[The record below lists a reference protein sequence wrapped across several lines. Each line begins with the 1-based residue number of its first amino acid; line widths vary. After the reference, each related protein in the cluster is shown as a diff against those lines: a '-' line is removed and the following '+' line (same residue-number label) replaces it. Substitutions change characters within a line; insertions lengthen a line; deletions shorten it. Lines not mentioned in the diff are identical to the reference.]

1 MTYEAQSRLVFHRPI
16 ISYLDRLHMRRLSSV
31 LVLSTLLA
39 GCLLKRPT
47 LDGPRIPHEVATL
60 TLAGQFSFPPGERF
74 PVELGLPFGGISGLV
89 SNANGS
95 EWLGISDARV
105 GGRIYSFRIE
115 GGGAGAELRVVR
127 TGFIPLEIIPAKIHP
142 DHEGLTRLP
151 DGNLLVASEGTSS
164 EPRLPPSL
172 VEYGPQGQFVRQLA
186 VRDRY
191 IPEPTGPLTRGARGN
206 AGFESLTIS
215 PDGERVFTGIET
227 ALVQD
232 GDTATFDA
240 GTDARLLEYVQR
252 HHTFEPGREF
262 VYRLEP
268 VVKPSFT
275 PGFYIN
281 GLVELL
287 ALSRTSLLVLE
298 RGYVEEA
305 GNPER
310 SINRIRLFHVT
321 LAGATDV
328 SRFESLKGQTGIVA
342 VTKTLVLDVS
352 DVKGLSTELA
362 PALDNFEGMAIGPRL
377 PDGRSSLILV
387 SDDNFNRIQR
397 TWFLMFAV
405 N

>member
-1 MTYEAQSRLVFHRPI
+1 MTDAAGWWFSTRPI
-16 ISYLDRLHMRRLSSV
+16 IHYLDHRHMQRPSAV

-39 GCLLKRPT
+39 GCLLKRPG
-47 LDGPRIPHEVATL
+47 LDGPKIPPSVDAL
-60 TLAGQFSFPPGERF
+60 TLAGQVSIPAGERF
-74 PVELGLPFGGISGLV
+74 PDELALPFGGISGLV
-89 SNANGS
+89 ASADGS
-95 EWLGISDARV
+95 HLLGISDART
-105 GGRIYSFRIE
+105 GGRVYEFRLE
-115 GGGAGAELRVVR
+115 GGGGALKVVTTR
-127 TGFIPLEIIPAKIHP
+127 YIPLEMVPGNVQP
-142 DHEGLTRLP
+142 DHEGLTRLR

-164 EPRLPPSL
+164 EPRLPPSII
-172 VEYGPQGQFVRQLA
+172 EFSAQGQFVRRLM

-191 IPEPTGPLTRGARGN
+191 VPEPTGPLTRGARGN
-206 AGFESLTIS
+206 AGFEGLTIS
-215 PDGERVFTGIET
+215 PDGERVFTGTET

-240 GTDARLLEYVQR
+240 GTDVRLLEYVPR

-268 VVKPSFT
+268 VVKPSFK
-275 PGFYIN
+275 PGFSIN

-298 RGYVEEA
+298 RGFVEEA
-305 GNPER
+305 GNPQR
-310 SINRIRLFHVT
+310 SSNRIQLFHIT

-328 SRFESLKGQTGIVA
+328 SRFESLKGQRGIVP
-342 VTKTLVLDVS
+342 VTKTLVLDLS
-352 DVKGLSTELA
+352 DVKGLSSQLA

-387 SDDNFNRIQR
+387 SDDNFSTIQR
-397 TWFLMFAV
+397 TWFLVFAI